1 MSVSI
6 LLEGGKDQ
14 ARIWKKEMALV
25 VRERNA
31 LVHKMLSHFDPYSLA
46 SCETLSAALDE
57 QRERITPA
65 FLQLEALVVAMREL
79 HNGESL
85 QANCLNGLDA
95 HGEA

>member
-1 MSVSI
+1 MEKGDGSSCARAQCLGSQDAVALRSI
-6 LLEGGKDQ
+6 FVGQLRDS
-14 ARIWKKEMALV
+14 
-25 VRERNA
+25 ERRA
-31 LVHKMLSHFDPYSLA
+31 
-46 SCETLSAALDE
+46 DE
-57 QRERITPA
+57 QRARITPA